1 MNKVPRRLLVQ
12 LLSVELARL
21 EHFSFLWVW
30 LLTLG
35 KLLVSF
41 IHFFFLYQAV
51 NIFNSAV
58 KYGILAWGL
67 TGFSQAVYHSRR
79 LQIKADPA

>member
-41 IHFFFLYQAV
+41 IHFFLYQAV

-58 KYGILAWGL
+58 KFGILALAQGRPCL
-67 TGFSQAVYHSRR
+67 AYE
-79 LQIKADPA
+79 I